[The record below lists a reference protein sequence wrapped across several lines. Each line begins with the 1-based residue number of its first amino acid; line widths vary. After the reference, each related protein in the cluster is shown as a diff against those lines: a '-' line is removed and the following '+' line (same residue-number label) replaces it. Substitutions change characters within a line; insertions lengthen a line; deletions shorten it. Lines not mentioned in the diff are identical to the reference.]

1 MKTRTLF
8 LLALSLILMLSC
20 VAGCGT
26 YVNDTQNEPCDEEQG
41 KDYKAVSP
49 DTKENLSLPTGKKII
64 VTVEYSLETKK
75 FNETVNALN
84 AKVAKHGGYAE
95 SASVNNDSEECADAY
110 FIFRIPSDKLNA
122 FLTDVENSAKVIRK
136 RQTAEDVTL
145 DYHDTE
151 SQLTALRL
159 QEERI
164 LALLKDANYLSD
176 ILNLENELARI
187 RGMIEKL
194 TSSLNKY
201 DNLIDYATV
210 KVSLKKVVEFTE
222 TEETYI
228 QVVKDAFG
236 STMYFSKS
244 VLHTL
249 SYAIVWLSPYL
260 ILAGIVAA
268 VILLILKIKKRKTKS

>member
-1 MKTRTLF
+1 M
-8 LLALSLILMLSC
+8 
-20 VAGCGT
+20 
-26 YVNDTQNEPCDEEQG
+26 
-41 KDYKAVSP
+41 
-49 DTKENLSLPTGKKII
+49 
-64 VTVEYSLETKK
+64 
-75 FNETVNALN
+75 
-84 AKVAKHGGYAE
+84 
-95 SASVNNDSEECADAY
+95 
-110 FIFRIPSDKLNA
+110 
-122 FLTDVENSAKVIRK
+122 ENSAKVIRK

-249 SYAIVWLSPYL
+249 SYAIVWLFENQKKKNEKLTFSSPH
-260 ILAGIVAA
+260 
-268 VILLILKIKKRKTKS
+268 SFQ